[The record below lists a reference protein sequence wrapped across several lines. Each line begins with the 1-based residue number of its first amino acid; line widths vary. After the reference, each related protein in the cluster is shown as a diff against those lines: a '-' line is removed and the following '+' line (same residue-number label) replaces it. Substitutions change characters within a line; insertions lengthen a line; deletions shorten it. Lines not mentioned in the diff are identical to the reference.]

1 MEEGFAMKVRIKF
14 TKEGPVKFV
23 GHLDT
28 MRYFQKAMRRAQL
41 PVAFSGGY
49 SPHMIMSFAAPLGV
63 GIESRGEYFDIEL
76 KDAVSSEEIVK
87 RLNAVM
93 VDGIEILSAK
103 QVEEGKAGKAMSLVA
118 AADYQIVFREGK
130 EPVPDWKEKLT
141 AFFEQETILITK
153 ETKKGEK
160 EVDIKPFIYQH
171 DIRENDTIFLQL
183 ASASANYTRP
193 DTVMDAFLHSLDC
206 EIQPW
211 CYQTKRMETYA
222 DKGTEE
228 NHHFVPLEELGDEIE

>member
-1 MEEGFAMKVRIKF
+1 MKVRIKF
-14 TKEGPVKFV
+14 TKEGPIKFV

-76 KDAVSSEEIVK
+76 KETVSSNEIVE

-93 VDGIEILSAK
+93 SEGVEILSAR

-118 AADYQIVFREGK
+118 AADYLVYFREGK
-130 EPVPDWKEKLT
+130 EPVPDWIEKIRS
-141 AFFEQETILITK
+141 FFAQEEILILK
-153 ETKKGEK
+153 ETKNGGK
-160 EVDIKPFIYQH
+160 EVNIRPFIYQWEV
-171 DIRENDTIFLQL
+171 REEGTVFMQL
-183 ASASANYTRP
+183 ASASSNYTRP
-193 DTVMDAFLHSLDC
+193 DTVMDAFLNSLDNQ
-206 EIQPW
+206 IQPW
-211 CYQTKRMETYA
+211 SYQTKRLETYA

-228 NHHFVPLEELGDEIE
+228 HHKFVPLEALGEEIE